1 MSLKFFRIFFGFLV
15 TIATA
20 QLIRKNSW
28 DPPCIFGTAPLR
40 DFRLSALKSANS
52 ELKKVCWGGGR
63 QTPPFFFTFFFLK
76 IFVIIV
82 EILLFAKFLFY
93 FRPRHSL

>member
-1 MSLKFFRIFFGFLV
+1 MSLEFFRIFFGFLV
-15 TIATA
+15 AIATA

-40 DFRLSALKSANS
+40 DLRLSALESANF

-63 QTPPFFFTFFFLK
+63 QTPP
-76 IFVIIV
+76 
-82 EILLFAKFLFY
+82 
-93 FRPRHSL
+93 